1 MKLDYTDRMKKRSDE
16 ELIEIVTIN
25 KSQYTTEAFEA
36 ALKEIYFREIKIDYI
51 EKLKESPPE
60 PLIIFQGTKANYL
73 QRIINFLIDF
83 VAVITIAYVI
93 MTILDI
99 LNFIDKRNSGLI
111 ILFLVAFCYFFLL
124 ELYIQK
130 TLGKFITKTIVLKE
144 NGEKPTLSD
153 LLIRSLCRFIP
164 FDPLS
169 FLYAQYTPKGFHD
182 TLSKTIVVVEKS

>member
-1 MKLDYTDRMKKRSDE
+1 M
-16 ELIEIVTIN
+16 
-25 KSQYTTEAFEA
+25 
-36 ALKEIYFREIKIDYI
+36 
-51 EKLKESPPE
+51 
-60 PLIIFQGTKANYL
+60 
-73 QRIINFLIDF
+73 
-83 VAVITIAYVI
+83 
-93 MTILDI
+93 
-99 LNFIDKRNSGLI
+99 
-111 ILFLVAFCYFFLL
+111 
-124 ELYIQK
+124 ELYFQK